1 MRSLSRDT
9 WLMYIR
15 VRAARIS
22 RRGGNEFGCI
32 GAHIELRD
40 EWTSRMVCRRGG
52 EKKRRMARDPWNSM
66 VTCGFSSSGGH
77 NTREERAGIFTT
89 VVKSEPIGVTY
100 DDVASPG
107 KLRQIQQLQG
117 IA

>member
-9 WLMYIR
+9 WLMYTR

-32 GAHIELRD
+32 GARIELRD

-52 EKKRRMARDPWNSM
+52 EKKEEWRETLGIQWSRADFLHPVD
-66 VTCGFSSSGGH
+66 VTRGR
-77 NTREERAGIFTT
+77 N
-89 VVKSEPIGVTY
+89 EPEY
-100 DDVASPG
+100 
-107 KLRQIQQLQG
+107 LQRS
-117 IA
+117 